1 MSDKKNELYKYLI
14 ENNFDAPPTVRELCE
29 ALGIRSTSSI
39 HRMLHELE
47 DEGRIT
53 IAKGKRRNI
62 ALNNVSSTVKV
73 PLVGSVAAGVPI
85 LAEENI
91 EEFVSF
97 TTSRADTREL
107 FALRVRGDS
116 MIGAGIFNGD
126 IIVAKRAQAAENGE
140 IVVALI
146 GDEATVK
153 RIYRANGRIELRA
166 ENPAYAPIVADEV
179 TVLGKVI
186 ASMRYYD

>member
-1 MSDKKNELYKYLI
+1 MSDKKNELYRYLV
-14 ENNFDAPPTVRELCE
+14 ENSFDAPPTVRELCE
-29 ALGIRSTSSI
+29 ALDIKSTSSI

-62 ALNNVSSTVKV
+62 ALSGGSNTVKV
-73 PLVGSVAAGVPI
+73 PLVGTVAAGLPI
-85 LAEENI
+85 LAEENV
-91 EEFVSF
+91 EDYVTF
-97 TTSRADTREL
+97 TTNLSDARDL
-107 FALRVRGDS
+107 FALRVKGES

-126 IIVAKRAQAAENGE
+126 IIIARRVQTAEDGE

-146 GDEATVK
+146 EDEATVK
-153 RIYRANGRIELRA
+153 RLYHKNGRVELHA
-166 ENPAYAPIVADEV
+166 ENPAFAPILADNV
-179 TVLGKVI
+179 LVLGKVI

>member
-1 MSDKKNELYKYLI
+1 MSDKKNELYKYLV
-14 ENNFDAPPTVRELCE
+14 ENSFDAPPTVRELCE
-29 ALGIRSTSSI
+29 ALDIKSTSSI

-62 ALNNVSSTVKV
+62 ALSGAASTVKV
-73 PLVGSVAAGVPI
+73 PLVGTVAAGLPI

-91 EEFVSF
+91 EDYVSF
-97 TTSRADTREL
+97 TTSRTDTREL
-107 FALRVRGDS
+107 FALRVKGES
-116 MIGAGIFNGD
+116 MIGAGIFDGD
-126 IIVAKRAQAAENGE
+126 IIIAKRAQTADEGE
-140 IVVALI
+140 IVVALL

-153 RIYRANGRIELRA
+153 RLYHRNGRVELHA
-166 ENPAYAPIVADEV
+166 ENPAFAPIVADEIL
-179 TVLGKVI
+179 VLGKVI

>member
-1 MSDKKNELYKYLI
+1 MSEKKDKLYKYLI
-14 ENNFDAPPTVRELCE
+14 ENTFDAPPTVRELCE
-29 ALGIRSTSSI
+29 ALEIKSTSSV

-47 DEGRIT
+47 EEGKIK
-53 IAKGKRRNI
+53 IAEGKRRNI
-62 ALNNVSSTVKV
+62 SLSNQGNTVKV
-73 PLVGSVAAGVPI
+73 PLVGTVAAGIPI

-91 EEFVSF
+91 EEYVPFS
-97 TTSRADTREL
+97 TTRKDTSNL
-107 FALRVRGDS
+107 FALRVKGES
-116 MIGAGIFNGD
+116 MINAGIFNGD
-126 IIVAKRAQAAENGE
+126 IIVAKQAQAAENGE

-153 RIYRANGRIELRA
+153 RIYKTGGHIELRA
-166 ENPAYAPIVADEV
+166 ENPAFQPIITDEV